1 MLLLLKTVMWHVWR
15 ERPKE
20 NAERKHLHNTSPQ
33 HNELLSQKLWQWLF
47 FVFCFF
53 KLGIIPSMHLHRAQ
67 LEGKVRSTDG
77 HLDKVQFLHFQQSLT
92 HINGYFIQN
101 NIYWKNEDKLG
112 SEAKFCSPQCN
123 KYKLLM
129 LV

>member
-1 MLLLLKTVMWHVWR
+1 MSGERDQKKML
-15 ERPKE
+15 KE
-20 NAERKHLHNTSPQ
+20 NIYITLVPSTMNCFHRSCGNDCF
-33 HNELLSQKLWQWLF
+33 LF
-47 FVFCFF
+47 FVFF

-77 HLDKVQFLHFQQSLT
+77 HLGKVQFLHFQQSLT

-123 KYKLLM
+123 KYKLLI

>member
-1 MLLLLKTVMWHVWR
+1 MAHVRR

-33 HNELLSQKLWQWLF
+33 HNELLSRSCGNDF
-47 FVFCFF
+47 FFFF

-101 NIYWKNEDKLG
+101 NIY
-112 SEAKFCSPQCN
+112 
-123 KYKLLM
+123 
-129 LV
+129 